1 MQAQPALPG
10 ADQQAIVA
18 VRVAAAA
25 QDLTLVG
32 KHDARKVRD
41 AGPDRGAVRIAREVH
56 EAAVADAHAVEPGPL
71 GLGTV
76 LAEHADA
83 DHDEP
88 GIEVGRPDVP
98 SLHCPRAEVL
108 ADHVGA
114 SRQASE
120 QLLAPG
126 PAQVE
131 GRAPPSSS
139 LDRPEQR
146 VAVLEGADGAHE
158 VSARRLLDLDDL
170 GAHLAEEPGTEGS
183 SEAGPDVDHPQ
194 ALEGP
199 RH

>member
-1 MQAQPALPG
+1 M
-10 ADQQAIVA
+10 
-18 VRVAAAA
+18 
-25 QDLTLVG
+25 
-32 KHDARKVRD
+32 
-41 AGPDRGAVRIAREVH
+41 H

-126 PAQVE
+126 PAL
-131 GRAPPSSS
+131 GILAMLRLSRAERSGA
-139 LDRPEQR
+139 
-146 VAVLEGADGAHE
+146 VAAAK
-158 VSARRLLDLDDL
+158 A
-170 GAHLAEEPGTEGS
+170 
-183 SEAGPDVDHPQ
+183 
-194 ALEGP
+194 
-199 RH
+199 